1 MARGINKVILVG
13 NVGEVE
19 TRYTQQGNALAKFS
33 IATGKEWK
41 DKNTGEKKS
50 RTEWHQCVAF
60 EPQSVFIAE
69 YVKKGFTL
77 YIEGE
82 LQTQKWDKD
91 GEARYATR
99 VMVYTVEIM
108 RSPREKTGEAQS
120 GAEAAPPELGVS
132 GQEPNSTFDDDIP
145 F

>member
-19 TRYTQQGNALAKFS
+19 TRYTQQGLAVTKCS

-60 EPQSVFIAE
+60 EPQSLFIGE

-91 GEARYATR
+91 GEVRYATR
-99 VMVYTVEIM
+99 VIVDTVEIM
-108 RSPREKTGEAQS
+108 RSPREKNGEAQS
-120 GAEAAPPELGVS
+120 GAEAAPPELGAS
-132 GQEPNSTFDDDIP
+132 GNEPNNSFDDDIP